1 MAWLP
6 VAAVVPLLAGPA
18 RRGSRCEERP
28 LPRWFLGTSQD
39 PSRQEKIQAYEA
51 AQASTAAQRCNAA
64 LPGRTP
70 GKGFRLVS
78 YNVHFHRDSQMKPNL
93 SRVLNVLKT
102 LDADVVALQAQHTWQ
117 TYMTRMTPDQEAGL
131 PPHLEKDRGRPRKL
145 TSEEVDTTQSLE
157 SQMRQVYESQEQEV
171 VGTSHEGALLLEGLH
186 QLGYQHC
193 VYSPGFYSSALGL
206 SCGNAVASRQPIEG
220 SSVVVMD
227 RR

>member
-102 LDADVVALQAQHTWQ
+102 LDADVVALQ
-117 TYMTRMTPDQEAGL
+117 EAGL